1 MKTLAV
7 VILAAV
13 AGVILLSLLLSIKQ
27 LGNPCGGCR
36 GDCSNCPYNQT
47 KNNKNPK

>member
-7 VILAAV
+7 VILAVA

-27 LGNPCGGCR
+27 FRNPCGGCR
-36 GDCSNCPYNQT
+36 GDCSSCPYNKT